1 MENTN
6 AMTQLRLTVL
16 GSGTCVPAANR
27 CSSGYWIDAG
37 ASRVRLD
44 CGSGTVDA
52 MARFDLPWKELTHQ
66 FISHFHLDHV
76 GELAG
81 LLFALKYGRADRRSA
96 PLTLVGPAG
105 LRALVERVAA
115 AYGEAL
121 LEQEFPL
128 VFTELEPDASLD
140 LDGGA
145 VLRVAKTPHTEE
157 SLAVR
162 VEHGGRAIGYTG
174 DTAPSPDLSRFFADV
189 DVLVS
194 ECSFLEP
201 NRAIKHLAA
210 DDVADLATGA
220 RARRLVATHC
230 YFDPEAARLGER
242 LAGRYAGPI
251 DVARDGMTV
260 EV

>member
-1 MENTN
+1 MSQFV
-6 AMTQLRLTVL
+6 MTVL
-16 GSGTCVPAANR
+16 GSGTCVPSANR

-37 ASRVRLD
+37 ATRIRLD

-52 MARFDLPWKELTHQ
+52 MARFDLPWTELTHQ

-81 LLFALKYGRADRRSA
+81 LLFALKYGRAAPRSA

-105 LRALVERVAA
+105 LRALVERVGA

-121 LEQEFPL
+121 LEQEFPI
-128 VFTELEPDASLD
+128 VFSELEPDATLE
-140 LDGGA
+140 LGGGA
-145 VLRVAKTPHTEE
+145 VLRVAKTPHTAE

-162 VEHGGRAIGYTG
+162 VEHGGRTIGYTG
-174 DTAPSPDLSRFFADV
+174 DTAPSPDLGRFFAGV
-189 DVLVS
+189 DVLIS

-210 DDVADLATGA
+210 DEVADLATECG
-220 RARRLVATHC
+220 ARRLVATHC
-230 YFDPEAARLGER
+230 YFDPDAARLGER
-242 LAGRYAGPI
+242 LAGRYSGPI
-251 DVARDGMTV
+251 DVARDGLTV
-260 EV
+260 KVGEAAF